1 MQFLRSDLF
10 RNFVG
15 GFLVGAVGI
24 LTLQPAE
31 QTAEL
36 RSKLHSAYSQ
46 VL

>member
-15 GFLVGAVGI
+15 GFLVGAIGI

-31 QTAEL
+31 QTDEL
-36 RSKLHSAYSQ
+36 KSKITSAYSQ
-46 VL
+46 IA